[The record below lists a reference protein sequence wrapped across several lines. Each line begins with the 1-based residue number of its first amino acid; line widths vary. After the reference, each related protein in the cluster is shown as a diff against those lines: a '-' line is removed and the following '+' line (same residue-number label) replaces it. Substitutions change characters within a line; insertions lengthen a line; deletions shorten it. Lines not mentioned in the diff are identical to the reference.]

1 MLICVSVFHSAVPDR
16 PTDVRIEVVIGT
28 TSTSIIVSWTVSGAY
43 TQFICILE
51 RTLCILGLT
60 VYYIHIRRNALDF
73 KAYIQSY
80 VATQSTCTQSVNS
93 IRHTHALSC

>member
-1 MLICVSVFHSAVPDR
+1 MSVFHSAVPVP

-43 TQFICILE
+43 TQFICILLE

-60 VYYIHIRRNALDF
+60 YILYTRKNALL
-73 KAYIQSY
+73 ARY
-80 VATQSTCTQSVNS
+80 TQCIPPSVVEQVQNYA
-93 IRHTHALSC
+93 R